1 MSEYKIGEEV
11 LVKATIVKD
20 YDEDCAVRIGKY
32 LPELVKKYDIITCPI
47 KTYEDGLNEAWE
59 LARSVLGMNVS
70 DLRKIFGV
78 DWTFPKIMSCS
89 PLEVTEKVKTWE
101 EEKEI
106 RVNDVVR
113 SRNDGLRGLVVMI
126 SKSGDYYVKWQDGRL
141 DMASKDN
148 LTKTGRTVDVCSLL
162 AEIGEEG

>member
-11 LVKATIVKD
+11 LVKAKIGSDYGKDCVLEINGNYRVPTGKDNIVS
-20 YDEDCAVRIGKY
+20 YSE
-32 LPELVKKYDIITCPI
+32 

-59 LARSVLGMNVS
+59 LARSVLDMGVS
-70 DLRKIFGV
+70 DLRKIFGG
-78 DWTFPKIMSCS
+78 DWTFPKIMGYS
-89 PLEVTEKVKTWE
+89 PLEVAEKVKAWK

-113 SRNDGLRGLVVMI
+113 SKNDGLRGLVVMI

-141 DMASKDN
+141 DITPKGN
-148 LTKTGRTVDVCSLL
+148 LTKAGHTVDICSLL
-162 AEIGEEG
+162 TEIGEEG